1 MLAHVLLH
9 DVRDVEAAS
18 ATVTRVRVTSDL
30 RLARVFFGLMEAGAH
45 EPEVVRKA
53 LMRVVPFLRRKL
65 AAELE
70 LRFTP
75 ELEFFFDE
83 ELADA
88 RRVDDL
94 LRSLRRDEFRHG
106 GASDDE
112 GKEDEQKEDEDPE
125 REP

>member
-9 DVRDVEAAS
+9 DVRDAEAAS
-18 ATVTRVRVTSDL
+18 ATVTRVRVTPDL

-45 EPEVVRKA
+45 QPDVVQKA

-65 AAELE
+65 AAELA

-94 LRSLRRDEFRHG
+94 LRSLRRDEAG
-106 GASDDE
+106 PSSPSD
-112 GKEDEQKEDEDPE
+112 EDEDEDDDDSE